1 MNTANATIS
10 QMINRIFE
18 RALNENESKQRD
30 NLDKLDMEKLKN
42 LSDEAPSSLNEAA
55 QDAFMMLQ
63 VKKTLKHKPIFFKP
77 IQFPGHLSS
86 SRFTALKMAHRH
98 QRAQQTLRFGDPQN
112 NPHQI
117 LPSIFP
123 GNSQYSK
130 HPNKLNLL
138 KLQNPEMCFLLKERI
153 CTLLIKLFSPSVKL
167 SSHSSSSTM
176 VAIMQQSTHTSHHLD
191 KNYYLTVSR
200 LMRIVFVLVEQ
211 YFELLV
217 TESEIFLSVLTKFL
231 DYDRPMWQRA
241 LAIEI
246 FHKFSIKPQ
255 LIRLLCV
262 NYDMKQPAEE
272 KTLSGIF
279 AAISTFIGSLFIN
292 SQSKPDSTQGANPA
306 GQPVFVFKDIAISL
320 VTQYIPGQARAHYL
334 DTWDRNELPSISD
347 AYLLSISYMAVLE
360 FTKSIEYLVENE
372 KKVCEKEPN
381 FRISESTEAQ
391 TLLNSSSSSFLSILS
406 LLLDTCSDEMVS
418 ETLLR
423 SLESFIYL
431 SALLRQPKQ
440 REQFVQ
446 LLCKTA
452 LPSNYASLVIN
463 SRIYEAPS
471 PSKNGSYT
479 RSNSLPV
486 QTASID
492 ESDKMQVVAIGPP
505 LDSSSPTSTVYLT
518 SKNLLA
524 LKFILSL
531 CQKHCELY
539 ESSWLFLLNTI
550 QHLSWIL
557 CLKPVAGTH
566 GVLKHASSISS
577 NAMESSIS
585 ANIMVITAMQ
595 NEISA
600 VSLAM
605 SSVFE
610 KTKELTETALIE
622 VINALIRLSF
632 DCINI
637 QNMTKTS
644 EPCLFSIAKLYET
657 SVANMARVSLIWEK
671 VCNHLLEIS
680 KHPNLRLRDWC
691 VDSICALVKQ
701 AFNFK
706 HEKPLHE
713 SHELKQMLLT
723 PLQELSFIE
732 FTDVRQKQLECTLTI
747 LRLTGQYL
755 NNSWPLCLAII
766 GAINKDQTETL
777 IRSAFQCLQL
787 VVTDFLPMMKANY
800 LSLVIQVVS
809 KFGFQ
814 EQDLNISLTAI
825 VLLWNI
831 SDYMFRNNDSLAK
844 EFKAMNEATENV
856 ITLETTWM
864 VYYSSLGELC
874 VNMRPAMRKSAS
886 QTLFCTIASH
896 GAVLSDKYWQDLVW
910 CVLFPLLEH
919 VKNYTSSASKERDA
933 TLNAQNLLMH
943 HSRDTAEKQWAETS
957 VLTLSGVA
965 RVFNSKCS
973 TLVKLND
980 FHKMWTTLLEIIE
993 NAALSKTNEIA
1004 LAALRGFHELL
1015 GNQNYYSSA
1024 HSGSSNAAAS
1034 AVAAAAAAAAST
1046 ASQMDASVKNETA
1059 SVLNYL
1065 DTSQWLAAWKSWL
1078 NVGLNV
1084 YVKDK
1089 ALNFEAVNGAGGKL
1103 AKNRNSGGLVEDV
1116 NGVAPS
1122 PPPNQTYLTCYFDLM
1137 PIVLDVISFKFTKKD
1152 FEVYASIMHKVL
1164 SIPVLN
1170 GDFASFVLIQ
1180 PDVSLTPLQNS
1191 CLNSVRHFIKVGL
1204 SFFLFLKLF
1213 L

>member
-1 MNTANATIS
+1 
-10 QMINRIFE
+10 
-18 RALNENESKQRD
+18 
-30 NLDKLDMEKLKN
+30 
-42 LSDEAPSSLNEAA
+42 
-55 QDAFMMLQ
+55 
-63 VKKTLKHKPIFFKP
+63 
-77 IQFPGHLSS
+77 
-86 SRFTALKMAHRH
+86 
-98 QRAQQTLRFGDPQN
+98 
-112 NPHQI
+112 
-117 LPSIFP
+117 
-123 GNSQYSK
+123 
-130 HPNKLNLL
+130 
-138 KLQNPEMCFLLKERI
+138 
-153 CTLLIKLFSPSVKL
+153 
-167 SSHSSSSTM
+167 
-176 VAIMQQSTHTSHHLD
+176 
-191 KNYYLTVSR
+191 
-200 LMRIVFVLVEQ
+200 
-211 YFELLV
+211 
-217 TESEIFLSVLTKFL
+217 
-231 DYDRPMWQRA
+231 MWQRA

-262 NYDMKQPAEE
+262 NYDMKQPPEE

-279 AAISTFIGSLFIN
+279 ASISTFIGSLFIN
-292 SQSKPDSTQGANPA
+292 TQSKSDSVSTTSSTSAQSNNS
-306 GQPVFVFKDIAISL
+306 PVFVFKDMAISL
-320 VTQYIPGQARAHYL
+320 VAQHIPGQAKAHYL

-347 AYLLSISYMAVLE
+347 AYLLSIGYAVVLE
-360 FTKSIEYLVENE
+360 FTKSIEYLIENE

-381 FRISESTEAQ
+381 WRISESNEAQ
-391 TLLNSSSSSFLSILS
+391 TLLNSSSSSFLAILS
-406 LLLDTCSDEMVS
+406 LLLDTCTDETVS
-418 ETLLR
+418 ESLLR
-423 SLESFIYL
+423 SLDSFVYL
-431 SALLRQPKQ
+431 SSLLKQAKQ
-440 REQFVQ
+440 REKFIQ

-452 LPSNYASLVIN
+452 LPSNYAPLVIN
-463 SRIYEAPS
+463 SQISS
-471 PSKNGSYT
+471 PSKNGS
-479 RSNSLPV
+479 NALPSEND
-486 QTASID
+486 A
-492 ESDKMQVVAIGPP
+492 DKMQVVAIGPP
-505 LDSSSPTSTVYLT
+505 LDSSAPTTNVYLT

-524 LKFILSL
+524 LKFILNT
-531 CQKHCELY
+531 CQKHGELY
-539 ESSWLFLLNTI
+539 ESSWLILLNTI

-557 CLKPVAGTH
+557 CLKPVAGAH
-566 GVLKHASSISS
+566 GTLKHVSTMSTNAIESAMSSS
-577 NAMESSIS
+577 
-585 ANIMVITAMQ
+585 MVTTAMQ
-595 NEISA
+595 NEITA
-600 VSLAM
+600 LSLSM
-605 SSVFE
+605 SCVFE
-610 KTKELTETALIE
+610 KSKELSENALGEI
-622 VINALIRLSF
+622 INALIKLSC

-657 SVANMARVSLIWEK
+657 TVANMSRVALVWEK

-691 VDSICALVKQ
+691 VDSICALVKN

-713 SHELKQMLLT
+713 SHELKQMFLA

-747 LRLTGQYL
+747 LRLTGQHL
-755 NNSWPLCLAII
+755 NNSWPLCLSII

-777 IRSAFQCLQL
+777 VRSAFQCLQL

-831 SDYMFRNNDSLAK
+831 SDYMFRSNDALSK
-844 EFKAMNEATENV
+844 EFKALNEATENTS
-856 ITLETTWM
+856 TLESTWM

-896 GAVLSDKYWQDLVW
+896 GSVLSDKYWQDLVW
-910 CVLFPLLEH
+910 SVLFPLLEH
-919 VKNYTSSASKERDA
+919 VRNYTSTASKEKDT
-933 TLNAQNLLMH
+933 TLNSQNLLMH

-973 TLVKLND
+973 TLVRLND
-980 FHKMWTTLLEIIE
+980 FHKMWTGLLEIIE
-993 NAALSKTNEIA
+993 NSALSKSIEIA

-1015 GNQNYYSSA
+1015 GNQNYYASA
-1024 HSGSSNAAAS
+1024 HTGNSNATAN

-1046 ASQMDASVKNETA
+1046 ASQMDAGAKNETA

-1065 DTSQWLAAWKSWL
+1065 DTSQWLAAWKTWL
-1078 NVGLNV
+1078 NIGSNV

-1089 ALNFEAVNGAGGKL
+1089 SGLQLNVDGSNGNKL
-1103 AKNRNSGGLVEDV
+1103 TKNRNSGGLVEDV
-1116 NGVAPS
+1116 NGTVVY

-1137 PIVLDVISFKFTKKD
+1137 PIILDVISFKFSKKD
-1152 FEVYASIMHKVL
+1152 FEVYASITHKML

-1191 CLNSVRHFIKVGL
+1191 CLNSVKHFIKVSL
-1204 SFFLFLKLF
+1204 NFFFKF
-1213 L
+1213 KFFY